1 MQRKQIKNQVVI
13 VAAKAKSYLKPTL
26 YIIGGVVLLY
36 GLIYLFTRKDQIPPD
51 MKATIDSLV
60 KANTELVTKQKQ
72 LDSAIKVYEV
82 EVKQVDDKIDHIKE
96 KTTVIKEYYHEASQA
111 ASTYT
116 PTQVDSFFKARYGY

>member
-60 KANTELVTKQKQ
+60 KANTELVIKQKQ
-72 LDSAIKVYEV
+72 LDSAIKVYET
-82 EVKQVDDKIDHIKE
+82 EVKQVDNKIDHIKE

-111 ASTYT
+111 TNAYT